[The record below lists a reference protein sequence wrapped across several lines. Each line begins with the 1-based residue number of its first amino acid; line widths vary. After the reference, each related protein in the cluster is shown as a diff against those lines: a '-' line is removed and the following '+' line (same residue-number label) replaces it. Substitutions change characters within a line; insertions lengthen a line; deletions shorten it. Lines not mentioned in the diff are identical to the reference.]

1 MRFKGVVFVDV
12 DNLYIINNHVN
23 APVLKA
29 RVNAVKALSART
41 HWFGNTF
48 TEGIVKKYK
57 IDIDMIE
64 SAIEAN
70 SADHNIINQIT
81 KTKNK
86 NILVITG
93 DSTLQRLAAFLNPDK
108 NIRFSKFEKNELTP
122 VTVDYNFKDRERLLR
137 FMQSLSLYMKRY

>member
-23 APVLKA
+23 VPVLKA
-29 RVNAVKALSART
+29 RVNAVKALNART

-48 TEGIVKKYK
+48 TNGVVKKHK

-64 SAIEAN
+64 SAIESN
-70 SADHNIINQIT
+70 SADHNLINYIT

-86 NILVITG
+86 NILVVTG
-93 DSTLQRLAAFLNPDK
+93 DSTLQRLAAFMNPNK
-108 NIRFSKFEKNELTP
+108 NIRFAKFERNELISTD
-122 VTVDYNFKDRERLLR
+122 VDYNFKDRERLLR
-137 FMQSLSLYMKRY
+137 FLESLALYMRRY